1 MLWGSSPDS
10 AGEPEAPQE
19 EVSDEIFNLQCQV
32 NFLTEQ
38 LAEATGGSFTDSTP
52 HRELSRVRH
61 LLASREDDIAKYDER
76 MVALEA
82 ENGAVN
88 AQLASALAAE
98 EQSRSVADRER
109 AAAEEARA
117 F

>member
-1 MLWGSSPDS
+1 MLWNSSPDS
-10 AGEPEAPQE
+10 AAEPEAPQE
-19 EVSDEIFNLQCQV
+19 EVSDEVFNLQCQV

-38 LAEATGGSFTDSTP
+38 LAEATGGAFTVDAN
-52 HRELSRVRH
+52 RELSRVRQ

-82 ENGAVN
+82 ENGAVH

-98 EQSRSVADRER
+98 EQSRAPRCHPCT
-109 AAAEEARA
+109 AAWIRPVP
-117 F
+117 